1 MATTGSRAVSA
12 VALSAE
18 ESPPGIPENTEKSIE
33 NEFNNIDTDDNG
45 FISKK
50 GFDEESRNW
59 VKKQSNI
66 LMAHTH
72 KSCEYCPCLTD
83 AKQGKFLYFQWVH
96 PNMEPEKGTYQ
107 WHRWRLACFM
117 ESPPTQLAILVLVVG
132 NAIFQGIQMDMQ
144 TADNFMIFEDIEIT
158 ILSVF
163 LVEILLKIFGFGLTR
178 YLGYR
183 MNVFDMVVVLM
194 ALVGELVAASAH
206 GGASIAQDLA
216 VLRLLRIFSLL
227 KGLRLAEPLHRRVQC
242 IIIAAKNAVW
252 IGLLFTLVIYLYA
265 VLGRTIIG
273 KQSALE
279 PYPLLLE
286 RFDSVSKSMYTLFQV
301 LTGDGWAED
310 IANPIAEQLP
320 GIQIYF
326 VSYVVVCAIM
336 MLSLVRAVLV
346 DSLVEASHRMAQKA
360 EAEHLELKHS
370 MMESI
375 AELFRSLDEDNSG
388 FIGKDELAQ
397 AAKIMKQDIFLTVFE
412 ELGLTSNQIDKYM
425 EHWQMSCDTSGEQL
439 SYHNFL
445 HSFSEMEA
453 NKETWKIETL
463 ILSHT
468 NKVDAME
475 SRLNCIEV
483 LLLKAFP

>member
-1 MATTGSRAVSA
+1 M
-12 VALSAE
+12 
-18 ESPPGIPENTEKSIE
+18 
-33 NEFNNIDTDDNG
+33 
-45 FISKK
+45 
-50 GFDEESRNW
+50 
-59 VKKQSNI
+59 
-66 LMAHTH
+66 
-72 KSCEYCPCLTD
+72 
-83 AKQGKFLYFQWVH
+83 
-96 PNMEPEKGTYQ
+96 
-107 WHRWRLACFM
+107 
-117 ESPPTQLAILVLVVG
+117 
-132 NAIFQGIQMDMQ
+132 
-144 TADNFMIFEDIEIT
+144 
-158 ILSVF
+158 
-163 LVEILLKIFGFGLTR
+163 
-178 YLGYR
+178 
-183 MNVFDMVVVLM
+183 
-194 ALVGELVAASAH
+194 
-206 GGASIAQDLA
+206 
-216 VLRLLRIFSLL
+216 FS
-227 KGLRLAEPLHRRVQC
+227 
-242 IIIAAKNAVW
+242 
-252 IGLLFTLVIYLYA
+252 
-265 VLGRTIIG
+265 
-273 KQSALE
+273 
-279 PYPLLLE
+279 
-286 RFDSVSKSMYTLFQV
+286 QV